1 MSESEIRRL
10 MPPDDGLSGD
20 RHDLIKERVM
30 ASIKSEEGAGSQPIE
45 HPKRFRRRLV
55 PALASVLIL
64 AAAGTGAAAA
74 LGLFPEQSETMLEE
88 MGCRT
93 AGSVEQL
100 VATADAPNG
109 GSHQFWIT
117 RNSGD
122 GPANGIILVELDE
135 GGEHQGGMIGCDEPG
150 ADIADSYGEVW
161 AVVPSST
168 SEDGSLGSVM
178 GHVPPEAVRA
188 IVAFGDGTSV
198 EIEVQD
204 GGYFL
209 GLVFR
214 SDIRSSE
221 TESGPDWPEVVHI
234 SAVDQ
239 DGIVIAERNL
249 N

>member
-1 MSESEIRRL
+1 MSGSEIRRL

-30 ASIKSEEGAGSQPIE
+30 ASIKSEEGAGSQPVE
-45 HPKRFRRRLV
+45 HPKGVHRRLV

-64 AAAGTGAAAA
+64 AAAGTGVAAA
-74 LGLFPEQSETMLEE
+74 LGLFPEQSRTMLEE

-117 RNSGD
+117 RDSAD
-122 GPANGIILVELDE
+122 GPANGIILVELDQE
-135 GGEHQGGMIGCDEPG
+135 GEHQGGMIGCDEPG
-150 ADIADSYGEVW
+150 ADLADSYGEVW

-178 GHVPPEAVRA
+178 GHVPPEAATAVVTFR
-188 IVAFGDGTSV
+188 DGTSV

-209 GLVFR
+209 GLVSR
-214 SDIRSSE
+214 PDIRISE
-221 TESGPDWPEVVHI
+221 TQLEPNWPDVVRV
-234 SAVDQ
+234 A
-239 DGIVIAERNL
+239 GIDLNGTVIVERDL